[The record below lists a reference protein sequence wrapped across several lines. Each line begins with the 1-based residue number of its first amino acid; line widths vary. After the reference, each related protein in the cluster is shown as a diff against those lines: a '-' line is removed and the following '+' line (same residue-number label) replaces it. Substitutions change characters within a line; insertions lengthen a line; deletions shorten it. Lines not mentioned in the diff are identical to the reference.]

1 MHPVITPHELAVLL
15 IGPEPPTVADVRW
28 SLTGPPGRVDYR
40 AGHLPGAV
48 FLDLDTDLA
57 GPPGLGG
64 RHPLPDP
71 TVLQAALRSAGI
83 SATTTVVAY
92 DAADGSVA
100 SRLWW
105 LLRWSGHPAVAV
117 LDGGISAWRTA
128 GLPVTIDA
136 PQPQVGTITVR
147 PGAMPVLDAAQAATL
162 AREGVLLD
170 ARAAPRYRGETEP
183 VDPRAGH
190 IPGAVNVPLCEL
202 TDAQGSWLP
211 PRRLRERAR
220 WWGLANPEVTRGRPL
235 RDWRGRDWRLL
246 RFRDQRVCAGARTR
260 TRRPHHPSASSGVVR
275 RIMVAVVHRP
285 RSASGHR
292 TRSWVELGPEAPTLR
307 SEFLCGSEGRA
318 PTSPTFRGA
327 RAPEPDLAWSA

>member
-1 MHPVITPHELAVLL
+1 MHPVITPRELAALL

-28 SLTGPPGRVDYR
+28 SLTGPPGLVDYR

-57 GPPGLGG
+57 GPPGLDG

-71 TVLQAALRSAGI
+71 AALQAVLRAAGI

-100 SRLWW
+100 SRLSW

-117 LDGGISAWRTA
+117 LDGGFSAWRTA
-128 GLPVTIDA
+128 GLPVTTDV
-136 PQPQVGTITVR
+136 PQPQAGTMTVR
-147 PGAMPVLDAAQAATL
+147 PGGMPVLDAAHAATL

-170 ARAAPRYRGETEP
+170 ARAALRYRGETEP

-211 PRRLRERAR
+211 PTRLRELAR
-220 WWGLANPEVTRGRPL
+220 RWGIVT
-235 RDWRGRDWRLL
+235 
-246 RFRDQRVCAGARTR
+246 AGIGDA
-260 TRRPHHPSASSGVVR
+260 GVG
-275 RIMVAVVHRP
+275 AY
-285 RSASGHR
+285 
-292 TRSWVELGPEAPTLR
+292 
-307 SEFLCGSEGRA
+307 CGSGINACALVLGLELA
-318 PTSPTFRGA
+318 ALTTPA
-327 RAPEPDLAWSA
+327 RPAALYAGSWSQWCTDPDRPVATGPDPG

>member
-1 MHPVITPHELAVLL
+1 MHPVIPPHELAALL
-15 IGPEPPTVADVRW
+15 IGPEPPIVADVRW
-28 SLTGPPGRVDYR
+28 ALTGPPGRVDYR

-71 TVLQAALRSAGI
+71 TALQGALRAAGI

-105 LLRWSGHPAVAV
+105 LLRWSGHPSVAV

-128 GLPVTIDA
+128 GLPVTTDA

-162 AREGVLLD
+162 ARDGVLLD

-202 TDAQGSWLP
+202 TDAQGSWLSP
-211 PRRLRERAR
+211 TRLRERAR
-220 WWGLANPEVTRGRPL
+220 WWGLANPGVAHPGIG
-235 RDWRGRDWRLL
+235 D
-246 RFRDQRVCAGARTR
+246 AGI
-260 TRRPHHPSASSGVVR
+260 GVY
-275 RIMVAVVHRP
+275 
-285 RSASGHR
+285 
-292 TRSWVELGPEAPTLR
+292 
-307 SEFLCGSEGRA
+307 CGSGINACALVLGLELAALTTPVRPAALYAGSWSQWCTDHDRPVA
-318 PTSPTFRGA
+318 TG
-327 RAPEPDLAWSA
+327 PDPG